1 MNATRFAVGSVAAL
15 FIAFSPTTFAQN
27 CDVLDTGAE
36 RTADF
41 PSLQVEC
48 GGPGVTFD
56 RGTTGGALTTLFA
69 SDNSFAGNTFDLENI
84 SSSAVLIQ
92 GFEVNLLDEVPTGN
106 ANTIDVYYKTGT
118 SVGFEGDPAAWTL
131 LGSDT
136 NVLSQGQD
144 VPTPVDV
151 GGLVIEPGETYGFY
165 VDLASYDGTDLILY
179 TNGGPQT
186 FSNGELTLTSNTGQ
200 GDPAFT
206 GGVFFPRIWN
216 GTVLYSAA
224 ESQPVPTL
232 GMVGIGTLVL
242 LVLALG
248 LVIVRRN
255 G

>member
-1 MNATRFAVGSVAAL
+1 MNSIRPAIGAIGAL
-15 FIAFSPTTFAQN
+15 FLAFSSQSFAQN
-27 CDVLDTGAE
+27 CDVLDNGAQ
-36 RTADF
+36 RPADF

-48 GGPGVTFD
+48 GGPGITVD
-56 RGTTGGALTTLFA
+56 RGLTGGQLTTLFA
-69 SDNSFAGNTFDLENI
+69 ADNSFAGNTFDLENI
-84 SSSAVLIQ
+84 SSSPIMIQ
-92 GFEVNLLDEVPTGN
+92 GFEVNLSDEVPTGN
-106 ANTIDVYYKTGT
+106 ANTIDIYYKTGT
-118 SVGFEGDPAAWTL
+118 AVGFEGDPAAWTL

-136 NVLSQGQD
+136 NVLSQGAD

-151 GGLVIEPGETYGFY
+151 GGLVIQPGETYGFY

-206 GGVFFPRIWN
+206 GGSFFPRIWN

-224 ESQPVPTL
+224 GSQPVPTL